1 MSALT
6 SLAHWIFATQYLE
19 VVLLLPLLLEHGQ
32 ADTERKQQRVCL
44 ALNVSNAYFYIQITT
59 WTCFMLAYTDL
70 EDKERMFKVE
80 SFDVANKFLPAILLI
95 VSILLFRWRFN
106 SK

>member
-32 ADTERKQQRVCL
+32 ADTERKQQRVRL

-70 EDKERMFKVE
+70 EDKERMFKVD

-95 VSILLFRWRFN
+95 VSILFFRWRFN